1 MDCGQRSQFVFK
13 YARHRV
19 TLGIALGLVQ
29 TLSHFRVVDL
39 PGDEEVYRAVDL
51 APVFVVLCQS
61 LVLITELDVSVL
73 NFDNRVPDFLLL
85 V

>member
-1 MDCGQRSQFVFK
+1 M
-13 YARHRV
+13 
-19 TLGIALGLVQ
+19 TLGVALGCVQ
-29 TLSHFRVVDL
+29 TLSHFRIVDL

-73 NFDNRVPDFLLL
+73 DFDYRVPDFLLL
-85 V
+85 VQCSHVLLL